1 MRVSAADEPAKMKI
15 LLVEDETELA
25 QALSAA
31 LRQSRA
37 VVDVV
42 GSLQEAED
50 ATLLTSHDVIVLD
63 RGLPDGDG
71 LTLIPFLRKTDNNAA
86 VLVLTAKT
94 EIVERVRSLDSGA
107 DDYLAKPFSVDELLA
122 RVRALARRPAAR
134 TSLVSTLGNL
144 RFEHQDRQPFVG
156 DEAITLPRRELL
168 VLEALLESHGRTV
181 RRELMLERVYGH
193 DDEIQSNAL
202 DTHISRLRS
211 KLDKAGAGIEIHAI
225 RGVGYL
231 ICAAAS
237 T

>member
-1 MRVSAADEPAKMKI
+1 MKI
-15 LLVEDETELA
+15 LLVEDEADLA
-25 QALSAA
+25 QALAAA
-31 LRQSRA
+31 LRQNRA

-50 ATLLTSHDVIVLD
+50 ATLVTPHDVIVLD

-71 LTLIPFLRKTDNNAA
+71 LSLIPFLRKTENNAA

-94 EIVERVRSLDSGA
+94 EIVERVRSLDGGA
-107 DDYLAKPFSVDELLA
+107 DDYLSKPFSMDELLA
-122 RVRALARRPAAR
+122 RVRALARRPAAK
-134 TSLVSTLGNL
+134 TSLVTTLGRL
-144 RFEHQDRQPFVG
+144 SFEHRDRQASVG
-156 DEAITLPRRELL
+156 EEALTLPRRELL
-168 VLEALLESHGRTV
+168 VLEALLESQGRTV

-211 KLDKAGAGIEIHAI
+211 KLDKACAGVEIHAI

-231 ICAAAS
+231 ICVAPA
-237 T
+237 